1 VLVGLRRALRRWL
14 DATGLGPDAV
24 SELVVAVNEMAG
36 NAIEHAYGPDD
47 AEFEVHARHADGA
60 VTVEVHDRGR
70 WREPVAGNRGR
81 GLGIAADLTDDLRV
95 ERTERGT
102 TVRMVRRVGGA
113 G

>member
-1 VLVGLRRALRRWL
+1 M
-14 DATGLGPDAV
+14 
-24 SELVVAVNEMAG
+24 NEMAG

-47 AEFEVHARHADGA
+47 AEFEVHARHVDGA
-60 VTVEVHDRGR
+60 VTIEVRDPGR

-95 ERTERGT
+95 ERTDRGT